1 MQFWDSVS
9 ILPGDGT
16 GRLTAATTFAL
27 GTVPPGDFQRDPL
40 YPYQNFQHQLNTS
53 DLNGDRRSDLI
64 ASPGVTLLNRP
75 AAANR
80 PPSAFAGPDPRRLMA
95 GGWQPQAGSAAS
107 HPARRSDRYG
117 RRR

>member
-16 GRLTAATTFAL
+16 GRLLTATTFTLANL
-27 GTVPPGDFQRDPL
+27 HPGTFQLDPL
-40 YPYQNFQHQLNTS
+40 YPYQNYQHQLNTS
-53 DLNGDRRSDLI
+53 DLNGDGRTDLI

-80 PPSAFAGPDPRRLMA
+80 PPSAFAGPDRRKRTA
-95 GGWQPQAGSAAS
+95 GGWPPPAGSAA
-107 HPARRSDRYG
+107 
-117 RRR
+117 